1 MKGNSDSLLKKAE
14 SFSPIIILINKAT
27 ENYFKIFSQYISEI
41 NQILSSIESNL
52 ESISTNKINNI
63 KSLINLNKKDF
74 LKYVND
80 TKISLNK
87 ILVKSKEISLEVMT
101 YNKEKSSIDIQ
112 ILSSEVKQ
120 KEDEINNLKKEMNYF
135 KEKFNSVNL
144 SYSEAQ
150 KKINELKEEN
160 FNFKEKMVENEKN
173 FYISNNNINNSAKNF
188 EILDKE
194 NSQIS
199 ELKNKIKYLNKE
211 IENNKQEYEL
221 KLSRMSDKNTN
232 LSSFLNKKNQEFTQL
247 QKENIDKLTENK
259 NLKKQLEK
267 KSLKESEYIEKI
279 SEYQKQIEINDKD
292 INNKNSE
299 IISLTDNLKNNKI
312 LIKSL
317 ETEIEKLKYEKNN
330 NFKDNE
336 AYMNILAD
344 LEKCKK
350 EKEEVENKLELI
362 ENDKNEFK
370 KKIDV
375 MESTIYND
383 NVLINKKDE
392 IIEQLKIKHQN
403 LKNSIMNSNINN
415 NLNNQNNT
423 KIEEL
428 ENIIREKDE
437 KINELNNIIE
447 SNKNQKDDK
456 KELSIAKKNLIQYR
470 NEIESN
476 QSLIKILK
484 DQIKAIEAE
493 NKAIKEQLNKKNS
506 SDLFEMTEKMLKLEK
521 QLDKYKR
528 NSQSYNL
535 ELEKKYDEL
544 ESKYEKDKQNYLN
557 EVIDLKSQ
565 IMQLKK
571 GGNPN
576 DQNHINNE
584 GDNNKNHNKKNKVK
598 ILVSSTNKNL
608 EEQYNAILEKYIN
621 ANNEIQSLKKKI
633 EKLEQELKQK
643 TLMIQR
649 ESLFKIKS
657 ININDDYE
665 EEIDMMQL
673 KEGVRRKNR
682 SEDFDIDYPGF
693 NENQKKYQDLENR
706 FNKLKEQV
714 IPILKENGGNNN
726 KIATKNNISNI
737 CKLLGTSVNTTN
749 NILQNYK

>member
-1 MKGNSDSLLKKAE
+1 MKGNSDPLLKKAE

-199 ELKNKIKYLNKE
+199 ELKNKIKDLNKE
-211 IENNKQEYEL
+211 IENNKQDYEL

-383 NVLINKKDE
+383 NVVINKKDE

-576 DQNHINNE
+576 DQNHINND

-598 ILVSSTNKNL
+598 ILVSSSNKNL
-608 EEQYNAILEKYIN
+608 EEQYSAILEKYIN

-726 KIATKNNISNI
+726 KIATKNNIRNI

>member
-27 ENYFKIFSQYISEI
+27 ENYFKIFFQYISEI
-41 NQILSSIESNL
+41 NQILTSIESNL

-199 ELKNKIKYLNKE
+199 ELKNKIKDLNKE

-362 ENDKNEFK
+362 ENDKNEYK

-375 MESTIYND
+375 MESTIYKD

-392 IIEQLKIKHQN
+392 LIEQLKIKHQN

-506 SDLFEMTEKMLKLEK
+506 SDLFEMTEKMLKLQK

>member
-27 ENYFKIFSQYISEI
+27 ENYFKIFFQYISEI
-41 NQILSSIESNL
+41 NQILTSIESNL

-199 ELKNKIKYLNKE
+199 ELKNKIKDLNKE
-211 IENNKQEYEL
+211 IENNKQDYEL

-350 EKEEVENKLELI
+350 EKKEVENKLELI
-362 ENDKNEFK
+362 ENDKNEYK

-392 IIEQLKIKHQN
+392 IFEQLKIKHQN

-576 DQNHINNE
+576 DQNHINND

-598 ILVSSTNKNL
+598 ILVSSSNKNL

>member
-199 ELKNKIKYLNKE
+199 ELKNKIKDLNKE
-211 IENNKQEYEL
+211 IENNKQDYEL

-383 NVLINKKDE
+383 NVVINKKDE

-608 EEQYNAILEKYIN
+608 EEQYSAILEKYIN

>member
-1 MKGNSDSLLKKAE
+1 M
-14 SFSPIIILINKAT
+14 
-27 ENYFKIFSQYISEI
+27 
-41 NQILSSIESNL
+41 
-52 ESISTNKINNI
+52 
-63 KSLINLNKKDF
+63 
-74 LKYVND
+74 
-80 TKISLNK
+80 
-87 ILVKSKEISLEVMT
+87 
-101 YNKEKSSIDIQ
+101 
-112 ILSSEVKQ
+112 
-120 KEDEINNLKKEMNYF
+120 
-135 KEKFNSVNL
+135 
-144 SYSEAQ
+144 
-150 KKINELKEEN
+150 
-160 FNFKEKMVENEKN
+160 
-173 FYISNNNINNSAKNF
+173 
-188 EILDKE
+188 
-194 NSQIS
+194 
-199 ELKNKIKYLNKE
+199 
-211 IENNKQEYEL
+211 
-221 KLSRMSDKNTN
+221 
-232 LSSFLNKKNQEFTQL
+232 
-247 QKENIDKLTENK
+247 
-259 NLKKQLEK
+259 
-267 KSLKESEYIEKI
+267 
-279 SEYQKQIEINDKD
+279 
-292 INNKNSE
+292 
-299 IISLTDNLKNNKI
+299 
-312 LIKSL
+312 
-317 ETEIEKLKYEKNN
+317 
-330 NFKDNE
+330 
-336 AYMNILAD
+336 
-344 LEKCKK
+344 
-350 EKEEVENKLELI
+350 
-362 ENDKNEFK
+362 
-370 KKIDV
+370 
-375 MESTIYND
+375 
-383 NVLINKKDE
+383 
-392 IIEQLKIKHQN
+392 
-403 LKNSIMNSNINN
+403 
-415 NLNNQNNT
+415 
-423 KIEEL
+423 
-428 ENIIREKDE
+428 
-437 KINELNNIIE
+437 
-447 SNKNQKDDK
+447 
-456 KELSIAKKNLIQYR
+456 
-470 NEIESN
+470 
-476 QSLIKILK
+476 IKILK

-506 SDLFEMTEKMLKLEK
+506 SDLFEMTEKMLKLEE

-544 ESKYEKDKQNYLN
+544 ESKYENDKQNYLN

>member
-27 ENYFKIFSQYISEI
+27 ENYFKIFFQYISEI
-41 NQILSSIESNL
+41 NQILTSIESNL

-199 ELKNKIKYLNKE
+199 ELKNKIKDLNKE

-267 KSLKESEYIEKI
+267 ISLKESEYIEKI

-362 ENDKNEFK
+362 ENDKNEYK

-375 MESTIYND
+375 MESTIYKD

-392 IIEQLKIKHQN
+392 LIEQLKIKHQN

-506 SDLFEMTEKMLKLEK
+506 SDLFEMTEKMLKLQK

>member
-1 MKGNSDSLLKKAE
+1 
-14 SFSPIIILINKAT
+14 
-27 ENYFKIFSQYISEI
+27 
-41 NQILSSIESNL
+41 
-52 ESISTNKINNI
+52 
-63 KSLINLNKKDF
+63 
-74 LKYVND
+74 
-80 TKISLNK
+80 
-87 ILVKSKEISLEVMT
+87 
-101 YNKEKSSIDIQ
+101 
-112 ILSSEVKQ
+112 
-120 KEDEINNLKKEMNYF
+120 
-135 KEKFNSVNL
+135 
-144 SYSEAQ
+144 
-150 KKINELKEEN
+150 
-160 FNFKEKMVENEKN
+160 
-173 FYISNNNINNSAKNF
+173 
-188 EILDKE
+188 
-194 NSQIS
+194 
-199 ELKNKIKYLNKE
+199 
-211 IENNKQEYEL
+211 
-221 KLSRMSDKNTN
+221 MSDKNTN

-350 EKEEVENKLELI
+350 EKKEVENKLELI
-362 ENDKNEFK
+362 ENDKNEYK

-392 IIEQLKIKHQN
+392 IFEQLKIKHQN

-576 DQNHINNE
+576 DQNHINND

-598 ILVSSTNKNL
+598 ILVSSSNKNL

>member
-188 EILDKE
+188 EILERE

-199 ELKNKIKYLNKE
+199 ELKNKIKDLNKE

-279 SEYQKQIEINDKD
+279 SEYQKQIEINDKY

-362 ENDKNEFK
+362 ENDKNEYK

-493 NKAIKEQLNKKNS
+493 NKSIKEQLNKKNS

-598 ILVSSTNKNL
+598 ILVSSSNKNL
-608 EEQYNAILEKYIN
+608 EEQYSAILEKYIN

>member
-199 ELKNKIKYLNKE
+199 ELKNKIKDLNKE

-232 LSSFLNKKNQEFTQL
+232 LSSFLNKKNQEFTHL

-350 EKEEVENKLELI
+350 EKEDVENKLELI
-362 ENDKNEFK
+362 ENDKNEYK

-392 IIEQLKIKHQN
+392 LIELLKIKHQN

-493 NKAIKEQLNKKNS
+493 NKAIKEQLNKKKS

-598 ILVSSTNKNL
+598 ILVSSSNKNL
-608 EEQYNAILEKYIN
+608 EEQYSAILEKYIN

>member
-188 EILDKE
+188 EILERE

-199 ELKNKIKYLNKE
+199 ELKNKIKDLNKE

-383 NVLINKKDE
+383 NVVINKKDE

-493 NKAIKEQLNKKNS
+493 NKSIKEQLNKKNS

-576 DQNHINNE
+576 DQNHINND

-598 ILVSSTNKNL
+598 ILVSSSNKNL
-608 EEQYNAILEKYIN
+608 EEQYSAILEKYIN

>member
-199 ELKNKIKYLNKE
+199 ELKNKIKDLNKE

-232 LSSFLNKKNQEFTQL
+232 LSSFLNKKNQEFTHL

-350 EKEEVENKLELI
+350 EKEDVENKLELI
-362 ENDKNEFK
+362 ENDKNEYK

-392 IIEQLKIKHQN
+392 LIELLKIKHQN

-415 NLNNQNNT
+415 NLNNQNNI

-493 NKAIKEQLNKKNS
+493 NKAIKEQLNKKKS

-571 GGNPN
+571 GGNLN

-598 ILVSSTNKNL
+598 ILVSSSNKNL

>member
-199 ELKNKIKYLNKE
+199 ELKNKIKDLNKE

-279 SEYQKQIEINDKD
+279 SEYQKQIVINDKD

-362 ENDKNEFK
+362 ENDKNEYK

-392 IIEQLKIKHQN
+392 LIEQLKIKHQN

-428 ENIIREKDE
+428 ENIIKEKDE

-598 ILVSSTNKNL
+598 ILISSTNKNL

>member
-199 ELKNKIKYLNKE
+199 ELKNKIKDLNKE

-279 SEYQKQIEINDKD
+279 SEYQKQIEISDKD
-292 INNKNSE
+292 INNKNSK

-362 ENDKNEFK
+362 ENDKNEYK

-383 NVLINKKDE
+383 NVVINKKDE
-392 IIEQLKIKHQN
+392 LIEQLKVKHQN

-428 ENIIREKDE
+428 ENIIKEKNE

-565 IMQLKK
+565 IMQLKE

-576 DQNHINNE
+576 DQNHINNDGE
-584 GDNNKNHNKKNKVK
+584 NNKNHNKKNKVK
-598 ILVSSTNKNL
+598 ILVSSSNKNL